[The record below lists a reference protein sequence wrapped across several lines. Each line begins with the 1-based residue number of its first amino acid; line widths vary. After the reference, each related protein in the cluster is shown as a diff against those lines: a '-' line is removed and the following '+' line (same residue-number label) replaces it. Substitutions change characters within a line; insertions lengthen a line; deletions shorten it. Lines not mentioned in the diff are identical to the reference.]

1 MGFYEELSRYY
12 DIIFPAAPATVEL
25 IEKLA
30 HNGKHILDIACGTG
44 NYAIELAKKG
54 YIVDGVDL
62 DNEMIKAGKRKAK
75 AENLDINFIRGNM
88 KDIKFLFPDKKYDLV
103 YCIGNSLV
111 HLDNESEIQQMI
123 NDVADITK
131 DNGTLVIQI
140 VNYDRILDFNI
151 DHLPTISRKE
161 AGVDFVRK
169 YIHDKSS
176 GKILFNTEIHISNNN
191 NNKKHIYENSVAL
204 YPLRKDALVNIV
216 KNAEFKNVEVY
227 GGFNKEEYSENSFAT
242 VLVARK

>member
-12 DIIFPAAPATVEL
+12 DIIFPAAPSTVEF
-25 IEKLA
+25 IEKSA
-30 HNGKHILDIACGTG
+30 NDRKYILDIACGTG

-62 DNEMIKAGKRKAK
+62 DSEMIKAGKKKAK
-75 AENLDINFIRGNM
+75 AENLNINFTQGNM
-88 KDIKFLFPDKKYDLV
+88 KDIKALFSDQKYDLI

-111 HLDNESEIQQMI
+111 HLDSEDEIGQLI
-123 NDVADITK
+123 NDISDITN

-140 VNYDRILDFNI
+140 INYDRILDFNI

-161 AGVDFVRK
+161 AGVEFVRN
-169 YIHDKSS
+169 YVHDKVS
-176 GKILFNTEIHISNNN
+176 GKILFNTEIHITNED
-191 NNKKHIYENSVAL
+191 KTHKYENSVAL
-204 YPLRKDALVNIV
+204 FPLRKDALVNIV
-216 KNAEFKNVEVY
+216 KNAGFNKIEVY
-227 GGFNKEEYSENSFAT
+227 GGFGKEEYFENSFAT